1 MNILLPIIAVL
12 IGFIIAYFIKAS
24 STAIK
29 LLLSF
34 SGAFLLSITVFEF
47 LPEVYQN
54 YDEAIGLLIMAGI
67 LLQIFLEFLSK
78 GAEHGHLHE
87 NKERRSFPVALFISL
102 CLHSLLE
109 GSPIHNNEHLLIG
122 VVIHKIPIAI
132 IISSF
137 LLNSKLSKTKI
148 AAFLLLFALMTPL
161 GSYLQENFEFL
172 KNIERYINA
181 LVIGI
186 FLHVSTIILF
196 ESSKNHQFNLSKILV
211 IIVGVIIAYLL

>member
-1 MNILLPIIAVL
+1 MNIILPIIAVIL
-12 IGFIIAYFIKAS
+12 GFIVAYFIKAS

-47 LPEVYQN
+47 LPEVYLN
-54 YDEAIGLLIMAGI
+54 YNKSIGLLIMGGI

-78 GAEHGHLHE
+78 GAEHGHLHLNE
-87 NKERRSFPVALFISL
+87 SRTNFPFALFISL
-102 CLHSLLE
+102 CIHSLLE
-109 GSPIHNNEHLLIG
+109 GSPIQHNEHLLIG

-148 AAFLLLFALMTPL
+148 GIFLLLFALMTPL
-161 GSYLQENFEFL
+161 GSFLQENFVAL
-172 KNIERYINA
+172 QAIEKYINA
-181 LVIGI
+181 VVIGI
-186 FLHVSTIILF
+186 FLHISTTILF
-196 ESSKNHQFNLSKILV
+196 ESSKNHQFNLSKIVV
-211 IIVGVIIAYLL
+211 IIFGVFIAYLL

>member
-1 MNILLPIIAVL
+1 MSLLLPIIAV
-12 IGFIIAYFIKAS
+12 IVGFIIAYFIKAS
-24 STAIK
+24 SNAIK

-47 LPEVYQN
+47 LPEVYKHYN
-54 YDEAIGLLIMAGI
+54 RWIGLLIMAGI

-78 GAEHGHLHE
+78 GAEHGHLHY
-87 NKERRSFPVALFISL
+87 NKEQSNFPITLFISL
-102 CLHSLLE
+102 CIHSLLE
-109 GSPIHNNEHLLIG
+109 GYPIEENHHLLIG

-137 LLNSKLSKTKI
+137 LLTSKLSKVKI
-148 AAFLLLFALMTPL
+148 GSFLLLFAFMTPL
-161 GSYLQENFEFL
+161 GSFLQQHVTVLASVE
-172 KNIERYINA
+172 KYIFA

-196 ESSKNHQFNLSKILV
+196 ESSKNHQFNFSKILV
-211 IIVGVIIAYLL
+211 IILGVFAAYLL